1 MDKPTTKPSSAVRV
15 EYRPLQKYLSERFS
29 DAVVLTFGEI
39 EDLLGAT
46 LPQEASLRTTW
57 WTDAQENGVQSPQS
71 HAWIDA
77 HRNALPN
84 LVSRRVRFER
94 VAA

>member
-1 MDKPTTKPSSAVRV
+1 MDTRTTNPSAVRV

-46 LPQEASLRTTW
+46 LPLEARQRTTW
-57 WTDAQENGVQSPQS
+57 WTDATENGVQSAQS
-71 HAWIDA
+71 HAWLDA
-77 HRNALPN
+77 QRSALPN
-84 LVSRRVRFER
+84 LVARKVRFER
-94 VAA
+94 VSA

>member
-1 MDKPTTKPSSAVRV
+1 MDAPTTGPSAVRV
-15 EYRPLQKYLSERFS
+15 EYRPLQKYLRERFS

-46 LPQEASLRTTW
+46 LPDAARLRATW
-57 WTDAQENGVQSPQS
+57 WTVAEEDGVQSPQS

-77 HRNALPN
+77 NRSAVPN
-84 LVSRRVRFER
+84 LLARKVRFER
-94 VAA
+94 LSA

>member
-1 MDKPTTKPSSAVRV
+1 MDAPTTKTPAERV

-46 LPQEASLRTTW
+46 LPDAARQRAAW
-57 WTDAQENGVQSPQS
+57 WTDSMENGVQSPQS
-71 HAWIDA
+71 HAWMDA
-77 HRNALPN
+77 QRSALPN
-84 LVSRRVRFER
+84 LVARKVRFER
-94 VAA
+94 VPA

>member
-1 MDKPTTKPSSAVRV
+1 MDAPTTKTSAVRV
-15 EYRPLQKYLSERFS
+15 EYRPLQKYLNERFS

-46 LPQEASLRTTW
+46 LPDAAHLRAAW
-57 WTDAQENGVQSPQS
+57 WTDANEDGVQSPQS
-71 HAWIDA
+71 HAWLDA
-77 HRNALPN
+77 HRSALPN

-94 VAA
+94 VPG

>member
-1 MDKPTTKPSSAVRV
+1 MDTRTTNPPAVRV
-15 EYRPLQKYLSERFS
+15 EYRPLQKYLNERFS

-46 LPQEASLRTTW
+46 LPHEAGQRATW
-57 WTDAQENGVQSPQS
+57 WTVAIEDGVQSPQS
-71 HAWIDA
+71 HAWMDA

-84 LVSRRVRFER
+84 LVARKVRFER
-94 VAA
+94 LSA

>member
-1 MDKPTTKPSSAVRV
+1 MDARTTNPSAVRV
-15 EYRPLQKYLSERFS
+15 EYRPLQKYLNERFS

-46 LPQEASLRTTW
+46 LPLEAGQRATW
-57 WTDAQENGVQSPQS
+57 WTVAIEDGVQSPQS
-71 HAWIDA
+71 HAWMDA

-84 LVSRRVRFER
+84 LVARKVRFER
-94 VAA
+94 LSA

>member
-1 MDKPTTKPSSAVRV
+1 MRV
-15 EYRPLQKYLSERFS
+15 EYRPLQKYLRERFS

-46 LPQEASLRTTW
+46 LPDAARLGATW
-57 WTDAQENGVQSPQS
+57 WTDADEDGVRSPQS

-77 HRNALPN
+77 QRTALPN
-84 LVSRRVRFER
+84 LLARKVRFER
-94 VAA
+94 V